1 MTHNGDRK
9 PDLQEIEMHM
19 DGRRHQRPMDLELQ
33 QRIYV
38 RVDCKDFTQYLP
50 SDISTEPLIVP

>member
-1 MTHNGDRK
+1 
-9 PDLQEIEMHM
+9 MHL

-38 RVDCKDFTQYLP
+38 RVAPGDFTQYHP
-50 SDISTEPLIVP
+50 SDISTEPVIV

>member
-1 MTHNGDRK
+1 
-9 PDLQEIEMHM
+9 MHM

-38 RVDCKDFTQYLP
+38 RVDPEDFTQYHP
-50 SDISTEPLIVP
+50 SDISTQPVMVP